1 MSIAL
6 VEKLCKYYGESQNA
20 VRALD
25 GVSLSVEQN
34 EFAAVV
40 GTSGKRK
47 VNSHYERYKAVHFAG
62 RECSLRAVSIGVEAG
77 MFEFEKSSVFR
88 VMI

>member
-1 MSIAL
+1 MLKKKMLCYNLLKIKYIMSIAL

-25 GVSLSVEQN
+25 RVSLSVEQN

-62 RECSLRAVSIGVEAG
+62 RE
-77 MFEFEKSSVFR
+77 
-88 VMI
+88 